1 LTQAQYCKLC
11 ELRTAPEGHVVAEAE
26 DALLVADHD
35 LGEALV
41 VGVVVTE
48 PRKLESDLLKQQ
60 KP

>member
-1 LTQAQYCKLC
+1 LC
-11 ELRTAPEGHVVAEAE
+11 ELRTAPEGHVAAEAE
-26 DALLVADHD
+26 DALLAADHD

-41 VGVVVTE
+41 VGVVVIE